1 MFNNLRETVKALN
14 ADAKNVANCEKAKN
28 LRKKLHSIG
37 LPLAI
42 LGFLGV
48 ITCFVLFVVGGMNA
62 TPDGRIPTM
71 IVISAVLL
79 IPCGIIASIGI
90 SLALIGLKIAITG
103 YATNMIDETVG
114 HNCPKCGEPVDSEKE
129 YCSKCGTK
137 LKKEC
142 PNCKHSN
149 DGKAEYCESCGTKLD
164 K

>member
-28 LRKKLHSIG
+28 LRKKLLSIG

-62 TPDGRIPTM
+62 TPDGSIPTM

-114 HNCPKCGEPVDSEKE
+114 HNCPKCGEPVDSKKE

-149 DGKAEYCESCGTKLD
+149 DGKAEYCESCGTKLE